1 MELPVS
7 KQLSESKFF
16 YEQGLAHWRNG
27 HSDLALSCLDECVRM
42 GHPYFKAAALVT
54 LGSLL
59 SKIGDRERMMIY
71 LRMIGELPEE
81 EGKFVPR
88 VVMGRT
94 LTALGQYDRAAEA
107 YQRALNVQRP
117 DPKLILNFAE
127 LELIRQKYD
136 SAAELLSRLAHA
148 TDTNVI
154 IMTAVFL
161 IFLAGLQAR
170 YQEISAPLQRV
181 LRFLDARGVPADF
194 RWDFSDISPSL
205 EKINHPRVLYLIRQ
219 LVSALSRRINV
230 EDFLREFPA
239 LPREKPALTVKV

>member
-1 MELPVS
+1 MELPIS
-7 KQLSESKFF
+7 DRLSESKFF

-27 HSDLALSCLDECVRM
+27 HCDLALSCLDECVRM

-54 LGSLL
+54 LGSVL
-59 SKIGDRERMMIY
+59 SKIGDRERMMVY
-71 LRMIGELPEE
+71 LRKIGELSED

-94 LTALGQYDRAAEA
+94 LTTLGEYDRAAEA
-107 YQRALNVQRP
+107 YRRALNVQRP

-136 SAAELLSRLAHA
+136 SAAELLSKLSYA
-148 TDTNVI
+148 TEPNVV
-154 IMTAVFL
+154 MMAAVL
-161 IFLAGLQAR
+161 VIFLAALRGR
-170 YQEISAPLQRV
+170 YDEVSTPLKRV

-205 EKINHPRVLYLIRQ
+205 EKITHPRVLYLIRQ

-230 EDFLREFPA
+230 EDFLHEFPA
-239 LPREKPALTVKV
+239 LPKEKPALTVKV